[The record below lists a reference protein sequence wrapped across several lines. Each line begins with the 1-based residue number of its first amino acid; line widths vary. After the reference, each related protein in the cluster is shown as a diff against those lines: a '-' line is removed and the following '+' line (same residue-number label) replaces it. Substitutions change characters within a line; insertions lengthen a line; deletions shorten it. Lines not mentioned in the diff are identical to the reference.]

1 MNKKNKEFF
10 LSSWAINNKTII
22 YVLMT
27 IFLVSGITAYKTM
40 PRELFPEI
48 NSSNIFVTTI
58 FPGNNAEEIEKLITD
73 PLEQEI
79 KGVIGLIEIESTS
92 SEGISIINI
101 EFDDDIPTEVARLRV
116 KDLVDNVTVGDDWPT
131 FNNAKVDPNIFEFD
145 IAERFPVLNISLV
158 GDYKVEELKEYAEY
172 LDTRIERLPQVKT
185 VEVRGIQDFEVEI
198 AVNPYKMKATKTSFG
213 NIINAISQE
222 NITISAGSL
231 ISDGQRRNVKI
242 IGEVSD
248 PSQLNRLIVKRDDG
262 PVYLEDV
269 ASVSFREKE
278 ATSFTRS
285 FDQKT
290 VMLEVVKRG
299 GENAIFASNSIQEI
313 IKDAKENFLP
323 ENLDVV
329 VQNDQS
335 EYTINSVN
343 DLMNNLIFGIILVV
357 TVLTFFLGLRN
368 ALFVGFAIPMSMFM
382 SLVIL
387 SAFGFTLNR
396 MVLFGLVM
404 GLGLLVDNGI
414 VVVEN
419 IYRLM
424 SKEGMS
430 RVQAAKLG
438 IGEVALPII
447 VSTATT
453 IAAFIPLGTW
463 PGTLGEF
470 MIYFPITLSAILGS
484 SLIVAIFFNSMLVSS
499 FMDLSEREIS
509 RTNLMKMTYI
519 LGGLAIVFV
528 LFQDTRAIGSLLA
541 FICFLF
547 WSYKYV
553 IKNSAVKFQNTLLV
567 KLENRYNEFLSF
579 ALAGFRPYL
588 FLLGT
593 ISLFFVSILLM
604 AIFPPKVEFFPDN
617 EPQQI
622 LVYLEYPE
630 GTDIKKTNE
639 TSMLI
644 ESEVYKVVNNSK
656 YIDNGYNF
664 LVESAISQVGEG
676 AGNPETDAGGTGE
689 IPHKALITM
698 TMREFKFRRGMS
710 SEELRKEIQVELIEK
725 FPGIAISVEKDSQG
739 PPGGYPV
746 NIEIYGEDYEQLI
759 ETAISM
765 KNYLNQE
772 NIEGI
777 EQLKIDVS
785 RSKPGLEFNVDREKA
800 GELGIP
806 TGLVGQTIRNSII
819 GSKAGIYKLR
829 GEDYEINVRF
839 DEEFKNDINSIINQ
853 NIVFRDQS
861 TGKTKEVPIASIVD
875 QKNITSFSA
884 IKHIDLQRVVT
895 LYSSILA
902 GSNANEIVNTAEI
915 ALSGYEAPQ
924 GVEYKFTGEIKQQSE
939 NQEFLSGALLTG
951 IALIILLLVFQFN
964 SISKPFIVLASI
976 VLSFTGVFLGIVI
989 FNLTFS
995 ILMTMLGIIS
1005 LTGIIVNNAVV
1016 LIDYTQLLLDRKKE
1030 ELNVEKDNMLS
1041 KDQIFE
1047 AIVSGGKARLRP
1059 VILTAIT
1066 TILGLIPLA
1075 IGLNIDL
1082 MSLFS
1087 SGNPNI
1093 YVGGDN
1099 VIFWGPLAWTVI
1111 FGLTFATFLTLVI
1124 VPVTFYLSKRAALK
1138 IREFKLN

>member
-1 MNKKNKEFF
+1 MDKKNKEFF

-198 AVNPYKMKATKTSFG
+198 AVNPYKMKATKTSFS

-313 IKDAKENFLP
+313 IKDAKDNFLP

-1016 LIDYTQLLLDRKKE
+1016 LIDYTQLLFDRKKID
-1030 ELNVEKDNMLS
+1030 LNMS
-1041 KDQIFE
+1041 KDEIIDKMTAME
-1047 AIVSGGKARLRP
+1047 LVKTAGKARLKP
-1059 VILTAIT
+1059 VLLTAIT
-1066 TILGLIPLA
+1066 TIFGLIPLA
-1075 IGLNIDL
+1075 VGLNIDFF
-1082 MSLFS
+1082 SLFANW
-1087 SGNPNI
+1087 NPNV
-1093 YVGGDN
+1093 YLGGDN

-1111 FGLTFATFLTLVI
+1111 FGITFATFLTLII
-1124 VPVTFYLSKRAALK
+1124 VPSMYYIIHLARIKLK
-1138 IREFKLN
+1138 NI

>member
-22 YVLMT
+22 YVLMI

-48 NSSNIFVTTI
+48 NSSNIFVTTV
-58 FPGNNAEEIEKLITD
+58 FPGNNAEEMEKLITD

-101 EFDDDIPTEVARLRV
+101 EFDDEIPTALARQRV

-185 VEVRGIQDFEVEI
+185 VEVRGIQDFEVEV
-198 AVNPYKMKATKTSFG
+198 AVDPYMMKATKTSFG
-213 NIINAISQE
+213 DIINAIAQE
-222 NITISAGSL
+222 NVTVSAGSL
-231 ISDGQRRNVKI
+231 ISAGQRRNVKI
-242 IGEVSD
+242 IGEVSN
-248 PSQLNRLIVKRDDG
+248 PNELNRIIVKRDNG

-269 ASVSFREKE
+269 ASISFKEKE
-278 ATSFTRS
+278 ITSYTRS
-285 FDQKT
+285 FDKKT
-290 VMLEVVKRG
+290 IMLEVVKRG

-313 IKDAKENFLP
+313 IDEAKESFLP

-387 SAFGFTLNR
+387 SAFGLTLNR

-424 SKEGMS
+424 SKEGVS

-509 RTNLMKMTYI
+509 RKNLMRMTYV
-519 LGGLAIVFV
+519 LGSFAIIFV
-528 LFQDTRAIGSLLA
+528 LFNDTRAIGSLLA

-547 WSYKYV
+547 WSYKYI
-553 IKNSAVKFQNTLLV
+553 IKNSAIRFQNTFLV
-567 KLENRYNEFLSF
+567 RLENLYNSFLSYALSGIRPFLFLAGTF
-579 ALAGFRPYL
+579 AL
-588 FLLGT
+588 
-593 ISLFFVSILLM
+593 FVFSIVLM
-604 AIFPPKVEFFPDN
+604 GIFPPKIEFFPDN

-630 GTDIKKTNE
+630 GTDIEKTNE
-639 TSMLI
+639 TSKQI
-644 ESEVYKVVNNSK
+644 ESEIYKVANNSK
-656 YIDNGYNF
+656 YFDGDYNF

-698 TMREFKFRRGMS
+698 TMREFKYRRGMS
-710 SEELRKEIQVELIEK
+710 SEELRKDIQLELIGR

-746 NIEIYGEDYEQLI
+746 NIEIYGDDYEKLI

-765 KNYLNQE
+765 KNYLNKE

-785 RSKPGLEFNVDREKA
+785 RSKPGLEFIVDREKA

-819 GSKAGIYKLR
+819 GSKAGVYKLK
-829 GEDYEINVRF
+829 GEDYQINVRL
-839 DEEFKNDINSIINQ
+839 DEEYKNNINTIINQ
-853 NIVFRDQS
+853 NIIFRDQA
-861 TGKTKEVPIASIVD
+861 TGKTKEVPIASVVNE
-875 QKNITSFSA
+875 KNITSFSA
-884 IKHIDLQRVVT
+884 IKHINLQRVVT

-915 ALSGYEAPQ
+915 SLSGFETPK
-924 GVEYKFTGEIKQQSE
+924 GVDFKFTGEIKQQAE
-939 NQEFLSGALLTG
+939 NQSFLSGALLTG
-951 IALIILLLVFQFN
+951 IALIILILVFQFN

-976 VLSFTGVFLGIVI
+976 ILSFTGVFLGIVI

-1016 LIDYTQLLLDRKKE
+1016 LIDYTQLLFDRKKID
-1030 ELNVEKDNMLS
+1030 LNLS
-1041 KDQIFE
+1041 KEDIIDKNI
-1047 AIVSGGKARLRP
+1047 ALDLVKTAGKARLKP
-1059 VILTAIT
+1059 VLLTAIT
-1066 TILGLIPLA
+1066 TIFGLIPLA
-1075 IGLNIDL
+1075 VGLNIDFFT
-1082 MSLFS
+1082 LFADW
-1087 SGNPNI
+1087 NANI
-1093 YVGGDN
+1093 YIGGDN

-1111 FGLTFATFLTLVI
+1111 FGITFATFLTLII
-1124 VPVTFYLSKRAALK
+1124 VPSMYYIIHLGRIKLK
-1138 IREFKLN
+1138 NI

>member
-1 MNKKNKEFF
+1 MDKKNKEFF

-22 YVLMT
+22 YVLMI

-58 FPGNNAEEIEKLITD
+58 FPGNNAEQMEKLITD

-101 EFDDDIPTEVARLRV
+101 EFDDEIPTALARQRV
-116 KDLVDNVTVGDDWPT
+116 KDLVDNVTVKDDWPT
-131 FNNAKVDPNIFEFD
+131 FNNSKVDPNIFEFD

-158 GDYKVEELKEYAEY
+158 GNYKVEELKEYAEY
-172 LDTRIERLPQVKT
+172 LDTRIERLAQVKT
-185 VEVRGIQDFEVEI
+185 VEIRGIQDFEVEV
-198 AVNPYKMKATKTSFG
+198 AVDPYMMKATKTSFN
-213 NIINAISQE
+213 NIINAIAQE

-242 IGEVSD
+242 VGEVSN
-248 PSQLNRLIVKRDDG
+248 PSELNRIIVKRDNG

-269 ASVSFREKE
+269 ASVSFKEKE
-278 ATSFTRS
+278 ITSYTRS
-285 FDQKT
+285 FDKKT

-313 IKDAKENFLP
+313 IQKAKDDFLP
-323 ENLDVV
+323 ANLDVV
-329 VQNDQS
+329 IQNDQS

-387 SAFGFTLNR
+387 SAFGLTLNR

-424 SKEGMS
+424 SKEGVP

-499 FMDLSEREIS
+499 FMDLSEKEIS
-509 RTNLMKMTYI
+509 RKNLMRMTYL
-519 LGGLAIVFV
+519 LGGLAIIFV
-528 LFQDTRAIGSLLA
+528 LFKDTRAIGSLLA
-541 FICFLF
+541 FICLLF
-547 WSYKYV
+547 WTYKYF
-553 IKNSAVKFQNTLLV
+553 IKKQAIRFQNTFLV
-567 KLENRYNEFLSF
+567 RLENIYNDFLSF
-579 ALAGFRPYL
+579 ALSGIKPFL
-588 FLLGT
+588 FLGGT
-593 ISLFFVSILLM
+593 ILLFIFSIILM
-604 AIFPPKVEFFPDN
+604 GIFPPKIEFFPDN

-639 TSMLI
+639 TSKLI
-644 ESEVYKVVNNSK
+644 ESEIYKVVNNSK
-656 YIDNGYNF
+656 YLDNDYNF

-698 TMREFKFRRGMS
+698 TMREFKYRRGMS
-710 SEELRKEIQVELIEK
+710 SEELRKEVQLELIDR

-746 NIEIYGEDYEQLI
+746 NIEIYGDNYEELI

-765 KNYLNQE
+765 KNFLNKE

-785 RSKPGLEFNVDREKA
+785 RSKPGLEFQVDREKA

-819 GSKAGIYKLR
+819 GSKAGVYKLK
-829 GEDYEINVRF
+829 GEDYQINVRL
-839 DEEFKNDINSIINQ
+839 DESFKNDINTIINQ

-861 TGKTKEVPIASIVD
+861 NGTTKEIPIASVVTE
-875 QKNITSFSA
+875 KNITSFSA

-915 ALSGYEAPQ
+915 SLSGFEAPQ
-924 GVEYKFTGEIKQQSE
+924 GVNFKFTGEIKQQAE
-939 NQEFLSGALLTG
+939 NQSFLSGALLTA
-951 IALIILLLVFQFN
+951 IALIILILVFQFN
-964 SISKPFIVLASI
+964 SISKPFIVLTSI
-976 VLSFTGVFLGIVI
+976 ILSFTGVFLGIII

-1016 LIDYTQLLLDRKKE
+1016 LIDYTQLLFDRKKIDLKLSNKDIIDKNIAL
-1030 ELNVEKDNMLS
+1030 ELVKT
-1041 KDQIFE
+1041 
-1047 AIVSGGKARLRP
+1047 AGKARLKP
-1059 VILTAIT
+1059 VLLTAIT
-1066 TILGLIPLA
+1066 TIFGLIPLA
-1075 IGLNIDL
+1075 VGLNIDFF
-1082 MSLFS
+1082 SLFA
-1087 SGNPNI
+1087 NWNANI
-1093 YVGGDN
+1093 YLGGDN

-1111 FGLTFATFLTLVI
+1111 FGITFATFLTLII
-1124 VPVTFYLSKRAALK
+1124 VPSMYYIIHLGRIKLK
-1138 IREFKLN
+1138 NI

>member
-1 MNKKNKEFF
+1 MDKKNKEFF

-58 FPGNNAEEIEKLITD
+58 YPGNNAEEIEKLITD

-116 KDLVDNVTVGDDWPT
+116 KDLVDNITVGDDWPT

-158 GDYKVEELKEYAEY
+158 GNYTVEELKEYAEY

-213 NIINAISQE
+213 NIIDAISQE

-269 ASVSFREKE
+269 ASVSFKEKE

-290 VMLEVVKRG
+290 VMLEVIKRG

-329 VQNDQS
+329 IQNDQS

-528 LFQDTRAIGSLLA
+528 LFQNTRAIGSLLA

-547 WSYKYV
+547 WSYKYF

-630 GTDIKKTNE
+630 GTDIKKTNK
-639 TSMLI
+639 TSMQI
-644 ESEVYKVVNNSK
+644 ESEIYKVVNNSK

-698 TMREFKFRRGMS
+698 TMREFKYRRGMS

-924 GVEYKFTGEIKQQSE
+924 NVEYKFTGEIKQQSE

-1016 LIDYTQLLLDRKKE
+1016 LIDYTQLLFDRKKLDLNMSE
-1030 ELNVEKDNMLS
+1030 DEIIDKMTAMELVKT
-1041 KDQIFE
+1041 
-1047 AIVSGGKARLRP
+1047 AGKARLKP
-1059 VILTAIT
+1059 VLLTAIT
-1066 TILGLIPLA
+1066 TIFGLIPLA
-1075 IGLNIDL
+1075 VGLNIDFF
-1082 MSLFS
+1082 SLFANW
-1087 SGNPNI
+1087 NPNV
-1093 YVGGDN
+1093 YLGGDN

-1111 FGLTFATFLTLVI
+1111 FGITFATFLTLII
-1124 VPVTFYLSKRAALK
+1124 VPSMYYIIHLARIKLK
-1138 IREFKLN
+1138 NI

>member
-22 YVLMT
+22 YVLMS

-299 GENAIFASNSIQEI
+299 GENAIFASNSIQKI

-499 FMDLSEREIS
+499 FMDLSEREVS

-519 LGGLAIVFV
+519 LGGLALVFV

-861 TGKTKEVPIASIVD
+861 SGKTKEVPIASIVD

-915 ALSGYEAPQ
+915 ALSGYEVPQ

-1016 LIDYTQLLLDRKKE
+1016 LIDYTQLLFDRKKID
-1030 ELNVEKDNMLS
+1030 LNMS
-1041 KDQIFE
+1041 KDEIIDKMTAME
-1047 AIVSGGKARLRP
+1047 LVKTAGKARLKP
-1059 VILTAIT
+1059 VLLTAIT
-1066 TILGLIPLA
+1066 TIFGLIPLA
-1075 IGLNIDL
+1075 VGLNIDFF
-1082 MSLFS
+1082 SLFANW
-1087 SGNPNI
+1087 NPNV
-1093 YVGGDN
+1093 YLGGDN

-1111 FGLTFATFLTLVI
+1111 FGITFATFLTLII
-1124 VPVTFYLSKRAALK
+1124 VPSMYYIIHLARIKLK
-1138 IREFKLN
+1138 NI

>member
-656 YIDNGYNF
+656 YINNGYNF

-1016 LIDYTQLLLDRKKE
+1016 LIDYTQLLFDRKKID
-1030 ELNVEKDNMLS
+1030 LNMS
-1041 KDQIFE
+1041 KDEIIDKMTAME
-1047 AIVSGGKARLRP
+1047 LVKTAGKARLKP
-1059 VILTAIT
+1059 VLLTAIT
-1066 TILGLIPLA
+1066 TIFGLIPLA
-1075 IGLNIDL
+1075 VGLNIDFF
-1082 MSLFS
+1082 SLFANW
-1087 SGNPNI
+1087 NPNL
-1093 YVGGDN
+1093 YLGGDN

-1111 FGLTFATFLTLVI
+1111 FGITFATFLTLII
-1124 VPVTFYLSKRAALK
+1124 VPSMYYIIHLARIKLK
-1138 IREFKLN
+1138 NI

>member
-1 MNKKNKEFF
+1 
-10 LSSWAINNKTII
+10 
-22 YVLMT
+22 
-27 IFLVSGITAYKTM
+27 M

-48 NSSNIFVTTI
+48 NSSNIFITTV
-58 FPGNNAEEIEKLITD
+58 FPGNNAEEMEKLITD

-79 KGVIGLIEIESTS
+79 KGVIGLIDIESTS

-101 EFDDDIPTEVARLRV
+101 EFDDEIPTALARQRV

-131 FNNAKVDPNIFEFD
+131 FNNSKVDPNIFEFD

-172 LDTRIERLPQVKT
+172 LETRIERLPQVKT
-185 VEVRGIQDFEVEI
+185 VEIRGIQDFEVEV
-198 AVNPYKMKATKTSFG
+198 AVNPYMMKATKTSYSD
-213 NIINAISQE
+213 IINAIAQE
-222 NITISAGSL
+222 NVTISAGSL

-248 PSQLNRLIVKRDDG
+248 PSELNRIIVKRDNG

-269 ASVSFREKE
+269 ASVSFKEKE
-278 ATSFTRS
+278 ITSYTRS
-285 FDQKT
+285 FDKKT

-299 GENAIFASNSIQEI
+299 GQNAIFASNSIQEI
-313 IKDAKENFLP
+313 IREAKKDFLP
-323 ENLDVV
+323 SNLEVV
-329 VQNDQS
+329 IQNDQS

-387 SAFGFTLNR
+387 SAFGLTLNR

-424 SKEGMS
+424 SKEGVP
-430 RVQAAKLG
+430 RIQAAKLG

-499 FMDLSEREIS
+499 FMDLSEKEIS
-509 RTNLMKMTYI
+509 RKNLLRMTYI
-519 LGGLAIVFV
+519 LGGFAIVFV
-528 LFQDTRAIGSLLA
+528 LFQDTRAIGTLLA

-553 IKNSAVKFQNTLLV
+553 IKNLAIRFQNTFLIR
-567 KLENRYNEFLSF
+567 LENIYNDFLSF
-579 ALAGFRPYL
+579 ALSGIRPFL
-588 FLLGT
+588 FLVGT
-593 ISLFFVSILLM
+593 FLLFITSIVLM
-604 AIFPPKVEFFPDN
+604 GIFPPKIEFFPDN

-630 GTDIKKTNE
+630 GTDIEKTNE
-639 TSMLI
+639 TLLQI
-644 ESEVYKVVNNSK
+644 ESEIYEVINNPK
-656 YIDNGYNF
+656 YLDGDYNF

-698 TMREFKFRRGMS
+698 TMREFKYRRGMS
-710 SEELRKEIQVELIEK
+710 SEELRKDVQLELIGR
-725 FPGIAISVEKDSQG
+725 FPGIAISVEKDTQG

-746 NIEIYGEDYEQLI
+746 NIEIYGDDYEKLI

-765 KNYLNQE
+765 KNYLNKE

-785 RSKPGLEFNVDREKA
+785 RSKPGLEFQVDREKA

-806 TGLVGQTIRNSII
+806 TGLIGQTIRNSII
-819 GSKAGIYKLR
+819 GTKAGVYKIN
-829 GEDYEINVRF
+829 GDDYQINVRL
-839 DEEFKNDINSIINQ
+839 DEDYKNSINTIINQ
-853 NIVFRDQS
+853 NIIFRDQS
-861 TGKTKEVPIASIVD
+861 NGKTKEIPIASVVTE
-875 QKNITSFSA
+875 KNITSFSA
-884 IKHIDLQRVVT
+884 IKHKELQRSVT

-902 GSNANEIVNTAEI
+902 GSNANEIVNSAEI
-915 ALSGYEAPQ
+915 SLSGFETPQ
-924 GVEYKFTGEIKQQSE
+924 GVDFKFTGEIKQQAE
-939 NQEFLSGALLTG
+939 NQSFLSGALLTG
-951 IALIILLLVFQFN
+951 IALIVLILVFQFN
-964 SISKPFIVLASI
+964 SISKPLIVLASI
-976 VLSFTGVFLGIVI
+976 ILSFTGVFLGIVI

-1016 LIDYTQLLLDRKKE
+1016 LIDYTQLLFDRKKID
-1030 ELNVEKDNMLS
+1030 LNLS
-1041 KDQIFE
+1041 KDEIIE
-1047 AIVSGGKARLRP
+1047 KNIALNLIKTAGKARLKP
-1059 VILTAIT
+1059 VLLTAIT
-1066 TILGLIPLA
+1066 TIFGLIPLA
-1075 IGLNIDL
+1075 IGLNIDFF
-1082 MSLFS
+1082 SLFA
-1087 SGNPNI
+1087 NWNANI
-1093 YVGGDN
+1093 YIGGDN

-1111 FGLTFATFLTLVI
+1111 FGITFATFLTLII
-1124 VPVTFYLSKRAALK
+1124 VPSMYYIIHLGRIKLK
-1138 IREFKLN
+1138 NI

>member
-22 YVLMT
+22 YVLMI

-48 NSSNIFVTTI
+48 NSSNIFVTTV
-58 FPGNNAEEIEKLITD
+58 FPGNNAEEMEKLITD

-101 EFDDDIPTEVARLRV
+101 EFDDEIPTALARQRV

-185 VEVRGIQDFEVEI
+185 VEVRGIQDFEVEV
-198 AVNPYKMKATKTSFG
+198 AVDPYMMKATKTSFG
-213 NIINAISQE
+213 DIINAIAQE
-222 NITISAGSL
+222 NVTVSAGSL
-231 ISDGQRRNVKI
+231 ISAGQRRNVKI
-242 IGEVSD
+242 IGEVSN
-248 PSQLNRLIVKRDDG
+248 PNELNRIIVKRDNG

-269 ASVSFREKE
+269 ASISFKEKE
-278 ATSFTRS
+278 ITSYTRS
-285 FDQKT
+285 FDKKT
-290 VMLEVVKRG
+290 IMLEVVKRG

-313 IKDAKENFLP
+313 IDEAKESFLP

-387 SAFGFTLNR
+387 SAFGLTLNR

-424 SKEGMS
+424 SKEGVS

-509 RTNLMKMTYI
+509 RKNLMRMTYV
-519 LGGLAIVFV
+519 LGGFAIIFV
-528 LFQDTRAIGSLLA
+528 LFNDTRAIGSLLA

-547 WSYKYV
+547 WSYKYI
-553 IKNSAVKFQNTLLV
+553 IKNSAIRFQNTFLV
-567 KLENRYNEFLSF
+567 RLENLYNSFLSYALSGIRPFLFLAGTF
-579 ALAGFRPYL
+579 AL
-588 FLLGT
+588 
-593 ISLFFVSILLM
+593 FVFSIVLM
-604 AIFPPKVEFFPDN
+604 GIFPPKIEFFPDN

-630 GTDIKKTNE
+630 GTDIEKTNE
-639 TSMLI
+639 TSKQI
-644 ESEVYKVVNNSK
+644 ESEIYKVANNSK
-656 YIDNGYNF
+656 YFDGDYNF

-698 TMREFKFRRGMS
+698 TMREFKYRRGMS
-710 SEELRKEIQVELIEK
+710 SEELRKDIQLELIGR

-746 NIEIYGEDYEQLI
+746 NIEIYGDDYEKLI

-765 KNYLNQE
+765 KNYLNKE

-785 RSKPGLEFNVDREKA
+785 RSKPGLEFIVDREKA

-819 GSKAGIYKLR
+819 GSKAGVYKLK
-829 GEDYEINVRF
+829 GEDYQINVRL
-839 DEEFKNDINSIINQ
+839 DEEYKNNINTIINQ
-853 NIVFRDQS
+853 NIIFRDQA
-861 TGKTKEVPIASIVD
+861 TGKTKEVPIASVVNER
-875 QKNITSFSA
+875 NITSFSA
-884 IKHIDLQRVVT
+884 IKHINLQRVVT

-915 ALSGYEAPQ
+915 SLSGFETPK
-924 GVEYKFTGEIKQQSE
+924 GVDFKFTGEIKQQAE
-939 NQEFLSGALLTG
+939 NQSFLSGALLTG
-951 IALIILLLVFQFN
+951 IALIILILVFQFN

-976 VLSFTGVFLGIVI
+976 ILSFTGVFLGIVI

-1016 LIDYTQLLLDRKKE
+1016 LIDYTQLLFDRKKID
-1030 ELNVEKDNMLS
+1030 LNLS
-1041 KDQIFE
+1041 KEDIIDKNI
-1047 AIVSGGKARLRP
+1047 ALDLVKTAGKARLKP
-1059 VILTAIT
+1059 VLLTAIT
-1066 TILGLIPLA
+1066 TIFGLIPLA
-1075 IGLNIDL
+1075 IGLNIDFFT
-1082 MSLFS
+1082 LFADW
-1087 SGNPNI
+1087 NANI
-1093 YVGGDN
+1093 YIGGDN

-1111 FGLTFATFLTLVI
+1111 FGITFATFLTLII
-1124 VPVTFYLSKRAALK
+1124 VPSMYYIIHLGRIKLK
-1138 IREFKLN
+1138 NI

>member
-1 MNKKNKEFF
+1 MDKKNKEFF

-172 LDTRIERLPQVKT
+172 LDTRIERLPEVKT

-198 AVNPYKMKATKTSFG
+198 AVNPYQMKATKTSFS

-222 NITISAGSL
+222 NITVSAGSL

-248 PSQLNRLIVKRDDG
+248 PKELNRLIVKRDDG
-262 PVYLEDV
+262 PVYLQDV
-269 ASVSFREKE
+269 ALVSFKEKE

-299 GENAIFASNSIQEI
+299 GENAIFASNSIQKI
-313 IKDAKENFLP
+313 IKEAKENFLP

-329 VQNDQS
+329 IQNDQS

-424 SKEGMS
+424 SREGLS

-528 LFQDTRAIGSLLA
+528 LFKDTRAIGSLLV

-547 WSYKYV
+547 WAYKYV

-593 ISLFFVSILLM
+593 ISLFFISILLM

-644 ESEVYKVVNNSK
+644 ESEIYKVVNDSK

-829 GEDYEINVRF
+829 GEDYEINVRL
-839 DEEFKNDINSIINQ
+839 DEEYRNNINSIINQ

-875 QKNITSFSA
+875 QNNITSFSA

-924 GVEYKFTGEIKQQSE
+924 GVEYRFTGEIKQQSE

-976 VLSFTGVFLGIVI
+976 VLSFTGVFMGIII

-1016 LIDYTQLLLDRKKE
+1016 LIDYTQLLFDRKKID
-1030 ELNVEKDNMLS
+1030 LNMS
-1041 KDQIFE
+1041 KDEIIDKVTAME
-1047 AIVSGGKARLRP
+1047 LVKTAGKARLKP
-1059 VILTAIT
+1059 VLLTAIT
-1066 TILGLIPLA
+1066 TIFGLIPLA
-1075 IGLNIDL
+1075 VGLNIDFF
-1082 MSLFS
+1082 SLFANW
-1087 SGNPNI
+1087 NPNV
-1093 YVGGDN
+1093 YLGGDN

-1111 FGLTFATFLTLVI
+1111 FGITFATFLTLII
-1124 VPVTFYLSKRAALK
+1124 VPSMYYIIHLARIKLK
-1138 IREFKLN
+1138 NI

>member
-290 VMLEVVKRG
+290 VMLEVIKRG

-519 LGGLAIVFV
+519 LGGLAIFFV

-861 TGKTKEVPIASIVD
+861 TGKTKEIPIASIVD

-1016 LIDYTQLLLDRKKE
+1016 LIDYTQLLFDRKKID
-1030 ELNVEKDNMLS
+1030 LNMS
-1041 KDQIFE
+1041 KDEIIDKMTAME
-1047 AIVSGGKARLRP
+1047 LVKTAGKARLKP
-1059 VILTAIT
+1059 VLLTAIT
-1066 TILGLIPLA
+1066 TIFGLIPLA
-1075 IGLNIDL
+1075 VGLNIDFF
-1082 MSLFS
+1082 SLFANW
-1087 SGNPNI
+1087 NPNV
-1093 YVGGDN
+1093 YLGGDN

-1111 FGLTFATFLTLVI
+1111 FGITFATFLTLII
-1124 VPVTFYLSKRAALK
+1124 VPSMYYIIHLARIKLK
-1138 IREFKLN
+1138 NI

>member
-172 LDTRIERLPQVKT
+172 LDTRIERLTQVKT

-861 TGKTKEVPIASIVD
+861 SGKTKEVPIASIVD

-1016 LIDYTQLLLDRKKE
+1016 LIDYTQLLFDRKKID
-1030 ELNVEKDNMLS
+1030 LNMS
-1041 KDQIFE
+1041 KDEIIDKMTAME
-1047 AIVSGGKARLRP
+1047 LVKTAGKARLKP
-1059 VILTAIT
+1059 VLLTAIT
-1066 TILGLIPLA
+1066 TIFGLIPLA
-1075 IGLNIDL
+1075 VGLNIDFF
-1082 MSLFS
+1082 SLFANW
-1087 SGNPNI
+1087 NPNV
-1093 YVGGDN
+1093 YLGGDN

-1111 FGLTFATFLTLVI
+1111 FGITFATFLTLII
-1124 VPVTFYLSKRAALK
+1124 VPSMYYIIHLARIKLK
-1138 IREFKLN
+1138 NI

>member
-269 ASVSFREKE
+269 ASVSFREKDV
-278 ATSFTRS
+278 TSFTRS

-313 IKDAKENFLP
+313 IKDAKQNFLP

-499 FMDLSEREIS
+499 FMDLSEQEIS
-509 RTNLMKMTYI
+509 RTNLIKMTYI

-639 TSMLI
+639 TLMLI

-689 IPHKALITM
+689 IPHKALITI

-710 SEELRKEIQVELIEK
+710 SEELRKEIQLELLEK

-861 TGKTKEVPIASIVD
+861 TGKIQEVPIASIVD

-1016 LIDYTQLLLDRKKE
+1016 LIDYTQLLFDRKKID
-1030 ELNVEKDNMLS
+1030 LNMS
-1041 KDQIFE
+1041 KDEIIDKMTAME
-1047 AIVSGGKARLRP
+1047 LVKTAGKARLKP
-1059 VILTAIT
+1059 VLLTAIT
-1066 TILGLIPLA
+1066 TIFGLIPLA
-1075 IGLNIDL
+1075 VGLNIDFF
-1082 MSLFS
+1082 SLFANW
-1087 SGNPNI
+1087 NPNV
-1093 YVGGDN
+1093 YLGGDN
-1099 VIFWGPLAWTVI
+1099 VVFWGPLAWTVI
-1111 FGLTFATFLTLVI
+1111 FGITFATFLTLII
-1124 VPVTFYLSKRAALK
+1124 VPSMYYIIHLARIKLK
-1138 IREFKLN
+1138 NI

>member
-269 ASVSFREKE
+269 ASVSFSEKDV
-278 ATSFTRS
+278 TSFTRS

-313 IKDAKENFLP
+313 IKDAKQNFLP

-509 RTNLMKMTYI
+509 RTNLIKMTYI

-639 TSMLI
+639 TLMLI

-689 IPHKALITM
+689 IPHKALITI

-710 SEELRKEIQVELIEK
+710 SEELRKEIQLELLEK

-861 TGKTKEVPIASIVD
+861 TGKIQEVPIASIVD

-1016 LIDYTQLLLDRKKE
+1016 LIDYTQLLFDRKKID
-1030 ELNVEKDNMLS
+1030 LNMS
-1041 KDQIFE
+1041 KDEIIDKMTAME
-1047 AIVSGGKARLRP
+1047 LVKTAGKARLKP
-1059 VILTAIT
+1059 VLLTAIT
-1066 TILGLIPLA
+1066 TIFGLIPLA
-1075 IGLNIDL
+1075 VGLNIDFF
-1082 MSLFS
+1082 SLFANW
-1087 SGNPNI
+1087 NPNV
-1093 YVGGDN
+1093 YLGGDN
-1099 VIFWGPLAWTVI
+1099 VVFWGPLAWTVI
-1111 FGLTFATFLTLVI
+1111 FGITFATFLTLII
-1124 VPVTFYLSKRAALK
+1124 VPSMYYIIHLARIKLK
-1138 IREFKLN
+1138 NI

>member
-242 IGEVSD
+242 IGEVSV
-248 PSQLNRLIVKRDDG
+248 PSQLNRLIVKRDNG

-313 IKDAKENFLP
+313 IKDAKENYLP

-519 LGGLAIVFV
+519 LGGLAIIFV

-1016 LIDYTQLLLDRKKE
+1016 LIDYTQLLFDRKKID
-1030 ELNVEKDNMLS
+1030 LNMS
-1041 KDQIFE
+1041 KDEIIDKMTAME
-1047 AIVSGGKARLRP
+1047 LVKTAGKARLKP
-1059 VILTAIT
+1059 VLLTAIT
-1066 TILGLIPLA
+1066 TIFGLIPLA
-1075 IGLNIDL
+1075 VGLNIDFF
-1082 MSLFS
+1082 SLFAS
-1087 SGNPNI
+1087 WNPNV
-1093 YVGGDN
+1093 YLGGDN

-1111 FGLTFATFLTLVI
+1111 FGITFATFLTLII
-1124 VPVTFYLSKRAALK
+1124 VPSMYYIIHLARIKLK
-1138 IREFKLN
+1138 NI

>member
-1 MNKKNKEFF
+1 MY
-10 LSSWAINNKTII
+10 LIIKT
-22 YVLMT
+22 L
-27 IFLVSGITAYKTM
+27 
-40 PRELFPEI
+40 
-48 NSSNIFVTTI
+48 
-58 FPGNNAEEIEKLITD
+58 
-73 PLEQEI
+73 
-79 KGVIGLIEIESTS
+79 
-92 SEGISIINI
+92 
-101 EFDDDIPTEVARLRV
+101 
-116 KDLVDNVTVGDDWPT
+116 
-131 FNNAKVDPNIFEFD
+131 
-145 IAERFPVLNISLV
+145 
-158 GDYKVEELKEYAEY
+158 
-172 LDTRIERLPQVKT
+172 
-185 VEVRGIQDFEVEI
+185 
-198 AVNPYKMKATKTSFG
+198 
-213 NIINAISQE
+213 
-222 NITISAGSL
+222 ISAL
-231 ISDGQRRNVKI
+231 I
-242 IGEVSD
+242 
-248 PSQLNRLIVKRDDG
+248 
-262 PVYLEDV
+262 
-269 ASVSFREKE
+269 
-278 ATSFTRS
+278 
-285 FDQKT
+285 
-290 VMLEVVKRG
+290 
-299 GENAIFASNSIQEI
+299 
-313 IKDAKENFLP
+313 
-323 ENLDVV
+323 
-329 VQNDQS
+329 
-335 EYTINSVN
+335 
-343 DLMNNLIFGIILVV
+343 
-357 TVLTFFLGLRN
+357 
-368 ALFVGFAIPMSMFM
+368 
-382 SLVIL
+382 
-387 SAFGFTLNR
+387 
-396 MVLFGLVM
+396 
-404 GLGLLVDNGI
+404 I
-414 VVVEN
+414 VVVSE
-419 IYRLM
+419 IAKKYTW
-424 SKEGMS
+424 
-430 RVQAAKLG
+430 AAA
-438 IGEVALPII
+438 VI
-447 VSTATT
+447 VS
-453 IAAFIPLGTW
+453 IPLT
-463 PGTLGEF
+463 
-470 MIYFPITLSAILGS
+470 
-484 SLIVAIFFNSMLVSS
+484 
-499 FMDLSEREIS
+499 
-509 RTNLMKMTYI
+509 
-519 LGGLAIVFV
+519 
-528 LFQDTRAIGSLLA
+528 SLLA

-1016 LIDYTQLLLDRKKE
+1016 LIDYTQLLFDRKKID
-1030 ELNVEKDNMLS
+1030 LNMS
-1041 KDQIFE
+1041 KDEIIDKVTAME
-1047 AIVSGGKARLRP
+1047 LVKTAGKARLKP
-1059 VILTAIT
+1059 VLLTAIT
-1066 TILGLIPLA
+1066 TIFGLIPLA
-1075 IGLNIDL
+1075 VGLNIDFF
-1082 MSLFS
+1082 SLFANW
-1087 SGNPNI
+1087 NPNV
-1093 YVGGDN
+1093 YLGGDN

-1111 FGLTFATFLTLVI
+1111 FGITFATFLTLII
-1124 VPVTFYLSKRAALK
+1124 VPSMYYIIHLARIKLK
-1138 IREFKLN
+1138 NI

>member
-1 MNKKNKEFF
+1 MDKKNKEFF

-22 YVLMT
+22 YVLMI
-27 IFLVSGITAYKTM
+27 IFLISGISAYKTM

-48 NSSNIFVTTI
+48 NSSNIFITTV
-58 FPGNNAEEIEKLITD
+58 FPGNNAEEMEKLITD

-101 EFDDDIPTEVARLRV
+101 EFDDEIPTALARQRV
-116 KDLVDNVTVGDDWPT
+116 KDLVENVTVGDDWPT

-185 VEVRGIQDFEVEI
+185 VEIRGIQDFEVEV
-198 AVNPYKMKATKTSFG
+198 AVNPYMMKATKTSYSD
-213 NIINAISQE
+213 IINAIAQE
-222 NITISAGSL
+222 NVTISAGSL

-248 PSQLNRLIVKRDDG
+248 PSELKRIIVKRDNG

-269 ASVSFREKE
+269 ASISFKEKE
-278 ATSFTRS
+278 ITSYTRS
-285 FDQKT
+285 FDKKT

-313 IKDAKENFLP
+313 IQEAKEDFLP
-323 ENLDVV
+323 SNLEVV
-329 VQNDQS
+329 IQNDQS

-387 SAFGFTLNR
+387 SAFGLTLNR

-424 SKEGMS
+424 SKEGVP
-430 RVQAAKLG
+430 RIQAAKLG

-470 MIYFPITLSAILGS
+470 MIYFPITLSAVLGS

-499 FMDLSEREIS
+499 FMDLSEKEIS
-509 RTNLMKMTYI
+509 RKNLMRMTYI
-519 LGGLAIVFV
+519 LGSLAIVFV

-547 WSYKYV
+547 WSYKYF
-553 IKNSAVKFQNTLLV
+553 IKNQAIRFQNTFLV
-567 KLENRYNEFLSF
+567 RLENKYNDFLSF
-579 ALAGFRPYL
+579 ALEGIRPFL
-588 FLLGT
+588 FLAGT
-593 ISLFFVSILLM
+593 FLLFITSIVLM
-604 AIFPPKVEFFPDN
+604 GIFPPKIEFFPDN

-630 GTDIKKTNE
+630 GTDIEKTNE
-639 TSMLI
+639 TLKQI
-644 ESEVYKVVNNSK
+644 ESEIYEVINNPK
-656 YIDNGYNF
+656 YLDGDYNF

-698 TMREFKFRRGMS
+698 TMREFKYRRGMS
-710 SEELRKEIQVELIEK
+710 SEELRKDVQLELIGR

-746 NIEIYGEDYEQLI
+746 NIEIYGDDYEKLI

-765 KNYLNQE
+765 KNYLNKE

-785 RSKPGLEFNVDREKA
+785 RSKPGLEFQVDREKA

-806 TGLVGQTIRNSII
+806 TGLIGQTIRNSII
-819 GSKAGIYKLR
+819 GTKAGVYKLN
-829 GEDYEINVRF
+829 GDDYQINVRL
-839 DEEFKNDINSIINQ
+839 DEDYKNNINTIINQ
-853 NIVFRDQS
+853 NIIFRDQS
-861 TGKTKEVPIASIVD
+861 NGKTKEIPIASVVTE
-875 QKNITSFSA
+875 KNITSFSA
-884 IKHIDLQRVVT
+884 IKHKDLQRSVT

-902 GSNANEIVNTAEI
+902 GSNANEIVNSAEI
-915 ALSGYEAPQ
+915 SLSGFETPQ
-924 GVEYKFTGEIKQQSE
+924 GVDFKFTGEIKQQAE
-939 NQEFLSGALLTG
+939 NQSFLSGALLTG
-951 IALIILLLVFQFN
+951 IALILLLLVFQFN

-976 VLSFTGVFLGIVI
+976 ILSFTGVFLGIVI

-1016 LIDYTQLLLDRKKE
+1016 LIDYTQLLFDRKKID
-1030 ELNVEKDNMLS
+1030 LNLS
-1041 KDQIFE
+1041 KNEIIEKSIALDLIKT
-1047 AIVSGGKARLRP
+1047 AGKARLKP
-1059 VILTAIT
+1059 VLLTAIT
-1066 TILGLIPLA
+1066 TIFGLIPLA
-1075 IGLNIDL
+1075 IGLNIDFF
-1082 MSLFS
+1082 SLFA
-1087 SGNPNI
+1087 NWNANI
-1093 YVGGDN
+1093 YIGGDN

-1111 FGLTFATFLTLVI
+1111 FGITFATFLTLII
-1124 VPVTFYLSKRAALK
+1124 VPSMYYIIHLGRIKLK
-1138 IREFKLN
+1138 NI

>member
-519 LGGLAIVFV
+519 LGGLALVFV

-698 TMREFKFRRGMS
+698 TMREFKYRRGMS

-1016 LIDYTQLLLDRKKE
+1016 LIDYTQLLFDRKKID
-1030 ELNVEKDNMLS
+1030 LNMS
-1041 KDQIFE
+1041 KDEIIDKMTAME
-1047 AIVSGGKARLRP
+1047 LVKTAGKARLKP
-1059 VILTAIT
+1059 VLLTAIT
-1066 TILGLIPLA
+1066 TIFGLIPLA
-1075 IGLNIDL
+1075 VGLNIDFFN
-1082 MSLFS
+1082 LFANW
-1087 SGNPNI
+1087 NPNV
-1093 YVGGDN
+1093 YLGGDN

-1111 FGLTFATFLTLVI
+1111 FGITFATFLTLII
-1124 VPVTFYLSKRAALK
+1124 VPSMYYIIHLARIKLK
-1138 IREFKLN
+1138 NI

>member
-269 ASVSFREKE
+269 ASVSFREKDV
-278 ATSFTRS
+278 TSFTRS

-313 IKDAKENFLP
+313 IKDAKQNFLP

-509 RTNLMKMTYI
+509 RTNLIKMTYI

-639 TSMLI
+639 TLMLI

-689 IPHKALITM
+689 IPHKALITI

-710 SEELRKEIQVELIEK
+710 SEELRKEIQLELLEK

-861 TGKTKEVPIASIVD
+861 TGKIQEVPIASIVD

-884 IKHIDLQRVVT
+884 IKHINLQRVVT

-976 VLSFTGVFLGIVI
+976 VLSFTGVFMGIII

-1016 LIDYTQLLLDRKKE
+1016 LIDYTQLLFDRKKID
-1030 ELNVEKDNMLS
+1030 LNMS
-1041 KDQIFE
+1041 KDEIIDKMTAME
-1047 AIVSGGKARLRP
+1047 LVKTAGKARLKP
-1059 VILTAIT
+1059 VLLTAIT
-1066 TILGLIPLA
+1066 TIFGLIPLA
-1075 IGLNIDL
+1075 VGLNIDFF
-1082 MSLFS
+1082 SLFANW
-1087 SGNPNI
+1087 NPNV
-1093 YVGGDN
+1093 YLGGDN
-1099 VIFWGPLAWTVI
+1099 VVFWGPLAWTVI
-1111 FGLTFATFLTLVI
+1111 FGITFATFLTLII
-1124 VPVTFYLSKRAALK
+1124 VPSMYYIIHLARIKLK
-1138 IREFKLN
+1138 NI

>member
-1 MNKKNKEFF
+1 MDKKNKEFF

-509 RTNLMKMTYI
+509 RTNLMKMTYT

-1016 LIDYTQLLLDRKKE
+1016 LIDYTQLLFDRKKID
-1030 ELNVEKDNMLS
+1030 LNMS
-1041 KDQIFE
+1041 KDEIIDKMTAME
-1047 AIVSGGKARLRP
+1047 LVKTAGKARLKP
-1059 VILTAIT
+1059 VLLTAIT
-1066 TILGLIPLA
+1066 TIFGLIPLA
-1075 IGLNIDL
+1075 VGLNIDFF
-1082 MSLFS
+1082 SLFANW
-1087 SGNPNI
+1087 NPNV
-1093 YVGGDN
+1093 YLGGDN

-1111 FGLTFATFLTLVI
+1111 FGITFATFLTLII
-1124 VPVTFYLSKRAALK
+1124 VPSMYYIIHLARIKLK
-1138 IREFKLN
+1138 NI

>member
-656 YIDNGYNF
+656 YIDNDYNF

-1016 LIDYTQLLLDRKKE
+1016 LIDYTQLLFDRKKID
-1030 ELNVEKDNMLS
+1030 LNMS
-1041 KDQIFE
+1041 KDEIIDKMTAME
-1047 AIVSGGKARLRP
+1047 LVKTAGKARLKP
-1059 VILTAIT
+1059 VLLTAIT
-1066 TILGLIPLA
+1066 TIFGLIPLA
-1075 IGLNIDL
+1075 VGLNIDFF
-1082 MSLFS
+1082 SLFANW
-1087 SGNPNI
+1087 NPNV
-1093 YVGGDN
+1093 YLGGDN

-1111 FGLTFATFLTLVI
+1111 FGITFATFLTLII
-1124 VPVTFYLSKRAALK
+1124 VPSMYYIIHLARIKLK
-1138 IREFKLN
+1138 NI

>member
-861 TGKTKEVPIASIVD
+861 TGRTKEVPIASIVD

-1016 LIDYTQLLLDRKKE
+1016 LIDYTQLLFDRKKID
-1030 ELNVEKDNMLS
+1030 LNMS
-1041 KDQIFE
+1041 KDEIIDKMTAME
-1047 AIVSGGKARLRP
+1047 LVKTAGKARLKP
-1059 VILTAIT
+1059 VLLTAIT
-1066 TILGLIPLA
+1066 TIFGLIPLA
-1075 IGLNIDL
+1075 VGLNIDFF
-1082 MSLFS
+1082 SLFANW
-1087 SGNPNI
+1087 NPNV
-1093 YVGGDN
+1093 YLGGDN

-1111 FGLTFATFLTLVI
+1111 FGITFATFLTLII
-1124 VPVTFYLSKRAALK
+1124 VPSMYYIIHLARIKLK
-1138 IREFKLN
+1138 NI

>member
-829 GEDYEINVRF
+829 GEDYEIDVRF

-1016 LIDYTQLLLDRKKE
+1016 LIDYTQLLFDRKKID
-1030 ELNVEKDNMLS
+1030 LNMS
-1041 KDQIFE
+1041 KDEIIDKMTAME
-1047 AIVSGGKARLRP
+1047 LVKTAGKARLKP
-1059 VILTAIT
+1059 VLLTAIT
-1066 TILGLIPLA
+1066 TIFGLIPLA
-1075 IGLNIDL
+1075 VGLNIDFF
-1082 MSLFS
+1082 SLFANW
-1087 SGNPNI
+1087 NPNV
-1093 YVGGDN
+1093 YLGGDN

-1111 FGLTFATFLTLVI
+1111 FGITFATFLTLII
-1124 VPVTFYLSKRAALK
+1124 VPSMYYIIHLARIKLK
-1138 IREFKLN
+1138 NI

>member
-22 YVLMT
+22 YVLMI

-48 NSSNIFVTTI
+48 NSSNIFVTTV
-58 FPGNNAEEIEKLITD
+58 FPGNNAEEMEKLITD

-101 EFDDDIPTEVARLRV
+101 EFDDEIPTALARQRV

-185 VEVRGIQDFEVEI
+185 VEVRGIQDFEVEV
-198 AVNPYKMKATKTSFG
+198 AVDPYMMKATKTSFG
-213 NIINAISQE
+213 DIINAIAQE
-222 NITISAGSL
+222 NVTVSAGSL
-231 ISDGQRRNVKI
+231 ISAGQRRNVKI
-242 IGEVSD
+242 IGEVSN
-248 PSQLNRLIVKRDDG
+248 PNELNRIIVKRDNG

-269 ASVSFREKE
+269 ASISFKEKE
-278 ATSFTRS
+278 ITSYTRS
-285 FDQKT
+285 FDKKT
-290 VMLEVVKRG
+290 IMLEVVKRG

-313 IKDAKENFLP
+313 IDEAKESFLP

-387 SAFGFTLNR
+387 SAFGLTLNR

-424 SKEGMS
+424 SKEGVS

-509 RTNLMKMTYI
+509 KKNLMRMTYV
-519 LGGLAIVFV
+519 LGGFAIIFV
-528 LFQDTRAIGSLLA
+528 LFNDTRAIGSLLA

-547 WSYKYV
+547 WSYKYI
-553 IKNSAVKFQNTLLV
+553 IKNSAIRFQNTFLV
-567 KLENRYNEFLSF
+567 RLENLYNSFLSYALSGIRPFLFLAGTF
-579 ALAGFRPYL
+579 AL
-588 FLLGT
+588 
-593 ISLFFVSILLM
+593 FVFSIVLM
-604 AIFPPKVEFFPDN
+604 GIFPPKIEFFPDN

-630 GTDIKKTNE
+630 GTDIEKTNE
-639 TSMLI
+639 TSKQI
-644 ESEVYKVVNNSK
+644 ESEIYKVANNSK
-656 YIDNGYNF
+656 YFDGDYNF

-698 TMREFKFRRGMS
+698 TMREFKYRRGMS
-710 SEELRKEIQVELIEK
+710 SEELRKDIQLELIGR

-746 NIEIYGEDYEQLI
+746 NIEIYGDDYEKLI

-765 KNYLNQE
+765 KNYLNKE

-785 RSKPGLEFNVDREKA
+785 RSKPGLEFIVDREKA

-819 GSKAGIYKLR
+819 GSKAGVYKLK
-829 GEDYEINVRF
+829 GEDYQINVRL
-839 DEEFKNDINSIINQ
+839 DEEYKNNINTIINQ
-853 NIVFRDQS
+853 NIIFRDQA
-861 TGKTKEVPIASIVD
+861 TGKTKEVPIASVVNER
-875 QKNITSFSA
+875 NITSFSA
-884 IKHIDLQRVVT
+884 IKHINLQRVVT

-915 ALSGYEAPQ
+915 SLSGFETPK
-924 GVEYKFTGEIKQQSE
+924 GVDFKFTGEIKQQAE
-939 NQEFLSGALLTG
+939 NQSFLSGALLTG
-951 IALIILLLVFQFN
+951 IALIILILVFQFN

-976 VLSFTGVFLGIVI
+976 ILSFTGVFLGIVI

-1016 LIDYTQLLLDRKKE
+1016 LIDYTQLLFDRKKID
-1030 ELNVEKDNMLS
+1030 LKLS
-1041 KDQIFE
+1041 KEDIIDKNI
-1047 AIVSGGKARLRP
+1047 ALDLVKTAGKARLKP
-1059 VILTAIT
+1059 VLLTAIT
-1066 TILGLIPLA
+1066 TIFGLIPLA
-1075 IGLNIDL
+1075 IGLNIDFFT
-1082 MSLFS
+1082 LFADW
-1087 SGNPNI
+1087 NANI
-1093 YVGGDN
+1093 YIGGDN

-1111 FGLTFATFLTLVI
+1111 FGITFATFLTLII
-1124 VPVTFYLSKRAALK
+1124 VPSMYYIIHLGRIKLK
-1138 IREFKLN
+1138 NI

>member
-269 ASVSFREKE
+269 ASVSFSEKDV
-278 ATSFTRS
+278 TSFTRS

-313 IKDAKENFLP
+313 IKDAKQNFLP

-499 FMDLSEREIS
+499 FMDLSEQEIS
-509 RTNLMKMTYI
+509 RTNLIKLTYI

-639 TSMLI
+639 TLMLI

-689 IPHKALITM
+689 IPHKALITI

-710 SEELRKEIQVELIEK
+710 SEELRKEIQLELLEK

-861 TGKTKEVPIASIVD
+861 TGKIQEVPIASIVD

-1016 LIDYTQLLLDRKKE
+1016 LIDYTQLLFDRKKID
-1030 ELNVEKDNMLS
+1030 LNMS
-1041 KDQIFE
+1041 KDEIIDKMTAME
-1047 AIVSGGKARLRP
+1047 LVKTAGKARLKP
-1059 VILTAIT
+1059 VLLTAIT
-1066 TILGLIPLA
+1066 TIFGLIPLA
-1075 IGLNIDL
+1075 VGLNIDFF
-1082 MSLFS
+1082 SLFANW
-1087 SGNPNI
+1087 NPNV
-1093 YVGGDN
+1093 YLGGDN
-1099 VIFWGPLAWTVI
+1099 VVFWGPLAWTVI
-1111 FGLTFATFLTLVI
+1111 FGITFATFLTLII
-1124 VPVTFYLSKRAALK
+1124 VPSMYYIIHLARIKLK
-1138 IREFKLN
+1138 NI

>member
-698 TMREFKFRRGMS
+698 TMREFKYRRGMS

-924 GVEYKFTGEIKQQSE
+924 NVEYKFTGEIKQQSE

-1016 LIDYTQLLLDRKKE
+1016 LIDYTQLLFDRKKIDLNMTKDE
-1030 ELNVEKDNMLS
+1030 IIDKMTAMELVKT
-1041 KDQIFE
+1041 
-1047 AIVSGGKARLRP
+1047 AGKARLKP
-1059 VILTAIT
+1059 VLLTAIT
-1066 TILGLIPLA
+1066 TIFGLIPLA
-1075 IGLNIDL
+1075 VGLNIDFF
-1082 MSLFS
+1082 SLFANW
-1087 SGNPNI
+1087 NPNV
-1093 YVGGDN
+1093 YLGGDN

-1111 FGLTFATFLTLVI
+1111 FGITFATFLTLII
-1124 VPVTFYLSKRAALK
+1124 VPSMYYIIHLARIKLK
-1138 IREFKLN
+1138 NI

>member
-1 MNKKNKEFF
+1 MDKKNKEFF

-22 YVLMT
+22 YVLMI
-27 IFLVSGITAYKTM
+27 IFLISGISAYKTM

-48 NSSNIFVTTI
+48 NSSNIFITTV
-58 FPGNNAEEIEKLITD
+58 FPGNNAEEMEKLITD

-101 EFDDDIPTEVARLRV
+101 EFDDEIPTALARQRV
-116 KDLVDNVTVGDDWPT
+116 KDLVENVTVGDDWPT

-185 VEVRGIQDFEVEI
+185 VEIRGIQDFEVEV
-198 AVNPYKMKATKTSFG
+198 AVNPYMMKATKTSYSD
-213 NIINAISQE
+213 IINAIAQE
-222 NITISAGSL
+222 NVTISAGSL

-248 PSQLNRLIVKRDDG
+248 PSELNRIIVKRDNG

-269 ASVSFREKE
+269 ASISFKEKE
-278 ATSFTRS
+278 ITSYTRS
-285 FDQKT
+285 FDKKT

-313 IKDAKENFLP
+313 IQEAKEDFLP
-323 ENLDVV
+323 SNLEVV
-329 VQNDQS
+329 IQNDQS

-387 SAFGFTLNR
+387 SAFGLTLNR

-424 SKEGMS
+424 SKEGVP
-430 RVQAAKLG
+430 RIQAAKLG

-470 MIYFPITLSAILGS
+470 MIYFPITLSAVLGS

-499 FMDLSEREIS
+499 FMDLSEKEIS
-509 RTNLMKMTYI
+509 RKNLMRMTYI
-519 LGGLAIVFV
+519 LGSLAIVFV

-547 WSYKYV
+547 WSYKYF
-553 IKNSAVKFQNTLLV
+553 IKNQAIRFQNTFLV
-567 KLENRYNEFLSF
+567 RLENKYNDFLSF
-579 ALAGFRPYL
+579 ALEGIRPFL
-588 FLLGT
+588 FLAGT
-593 ISLFFVSILLM
+593 FLLFITSIVLM
-604 AIFPPKVEFFPDN
+604 GIFPPKIEFFPDN

-630 GTDIKKTNE
+630 GTDIEKTNE
-639 TSMLI
+639 TLKQI
-644 ESEVYKVVNNSK
+644 ESEIYEVINNPK
-656 YIDNGYNF
+656 YLDSDYNF

-698 TMREFKFRRGMS
+698 TMREFKYRRGMS
-710 SEELRKEIQVELIEK
+710 SEELRKDVQLELIGR

-746 NIEIYGEDYEQLI
+746 NIEIYGDDYEKLI

-765 KNYLNQE
+765 KNYLNKE

-785 RSKPGLEFNVDREKA
+785 RSKPGLEFQVDREKA

-806 TGLVGQTIRNSII
+806 TGLIGQTIRNSII
-819 GSKAGIYKLR
+819 GTKAGVYKLN
-829 GEDYEINVRF
+829 GDDYQINVRL
-839 DEEFKNDINSIINQ
+839 DEDYKNNINTIINQ
-853 NIVFRDQS
+853 NIIFRDQS
-861 TGKTKEVPIASIVD
+861 NGKTKEIPIASVVTE
-875 QKNITSFSA
+875 KNITSFSA
-884 IKHIDLQRVVT
+884 IKHKDLQRSVT

-902 GSNANEIVNTAEI
+902 GSNANEIVNSAEI
-915 ALSGYEAPQ
+915 SLSGFETLQ
-924 GVEYKFTGEIKQQSE
+924 GVDFKFTGEIKQQAE
-939 NQEFLSGALLTG
+939 NQSFLSGALLTG
-951 IALIILLLVFQFN
+951 IALILLLLVFQFN

-976 VLSFTGVFLGIVI
+976 ILSFTGVFLGIVI

-1016 LIDYTQLLLDRKKE
+1016 LIDYTQLLFDRKKID
-1030 ELNVEKDNMLS
+1030 LNLS
-1041 KDQIFE
+1041 KNEIIEKSIALDLIKT
-1047 AIVSGGKARLRP
+1047 AGKARLKP
-1059 VILTAIT
+1059 VLLTAIT
-1066 TILGLIPLA
+1066 TIFGLIPLA
-1075 IGLNIDL
+1075 IGLNIDFF
-1082 MSLFS
+1082 SLFA
-1087 SGNPNI
+1087 NWNANI
-1093 YVGGDN
+1093 YIGGDN

-1111 FGLTFATFLTLVI
+1111 FGITFATFLTLII
-1124 VPVTFYLSKRAALK
+1124 VPSMYYIIHLGRIKLK
-1138 IREFKLN
+1138 NI

>member
-861 TGKTKEVPIASIVD
+861 TGNTKQVPIASIVD

-1016 LIDYTQLLLDRKKE
+1016 LIDYTQLLFDRKKIDLNMTKDE
-1030 ELNVEKDNMLS
+1030 IIDKMTAMELVKT
-1041 KDQIFE
+1041 
-1047 AIVSGGKARLRP
+1047 AGKARLKP
-1059 VILTAIT
+1059 VLLTAIT
-1066 TILGLIPLA
+1066 TIFGLIPLA
-1075 IGLNIDL
+1075 VGLNIDFF
-1082 MSLFS
+1082 SLFANW
-1087 SGNPNI
+1087 NPNV
-1093 YVGGDN
+1093 YLGGDN

-1111 FGLTFATFLTLVI
+1111 FGITFATFLTLII
-1124 VPVTFYLSKRAALK
+1124 VPSMYYIIHLARIKLK
-1138 IREFKLN
+1138 NI

>member
-1 MNKKNKEFF
+1 MDKKNKEFF

-172 LDTRIERLPQVKT
+172 LDTRIERLPEVKT

-198 AVNPYKMKATKTSFG
+198 AVNPYQMKATKTSFS

-222 NITISAGSL
+222 NITVSAGSL

-248 PSQLNRLIVKRDDG
+248 PKELNRLIVKRDDG

-269 ASVSFREKE
+269 ALVSFKEKE

-299 GENAIFASNSIQEI
+299 GENAIFASNSIQKI
-313 IKDAKENFLP
+313 IKEAKENFLP

-329 VQNDQS
+329 IQNDQS

-424 SKEGMS
+424 SREGLS

-528 LFQDTRAIGSLLA
+528 LFKDTRAIGSLLV

-547 WSYKYV
+547 WAYKYV

-593 ISLFFVSILLM
+593 ISLFFISILLM

-644 ESEVYKVVNNSK
+644 ESEIYKVVNDSK

-829 GEDYEINVRF
+829 GEDYEINVRL
-839 DEEFKNDINSIINQ
+839 DEEYRNNINSIINQ

-875 QKNITSFSA
+875 QNNITSFSA

-924 GVEYKFTGEIKQQSE
+924 GVEYRFTGEIKQQSE
-939 NQEFLSGALLTG
+939 NQDFLSGALLTG

-976 VLSFTGVFLGIVI
+976 VLSFTGVFMGIII

-1016 LIDYTQLLLDRKKE
+1016 LIDYTQLLFDRKKID
-1030 ELNVEKDNMLS
+1030 LNMS
-1041 KDQIFE
+1041 KDEIIDKVTAME
-1047 AIVSGGKARLRP
+1047 LVKTAGKARLKP
-1059 VILTAIT
+1059 VLLTAIT
-1066 TILGLIPLA
+1066 TIFGLIPLA
-1075 IGLNIDL
+1075 VGLNIDFF
-1082 MSLFS
+1082 SLFANW
-1087 SGNPNI
+1087 NPNV
-1093 YVGGDN
+1093 YLGGDN

-1111 FGLTFATFLTLVI
+1111 FGITFATFLTLII
-1124 VPVTFYLSKRAALK
+1124 VPSMYYIIHLARIKLK
-1138 IREFKLN
+1138 NI

>member
-528 LFQDTRAIGSLLA
+528 LFKDTRAIGSLLA

-547 WSYKYV
+547 WAYKYV

-593 ISLFFVSILLM
+593 ISLFFISILLM

-644 ESEVYKVVNNSK
+644 ESEIYKVVNNSK

-1016 LIDYTQLLLDRKKE
+1016 LIDYTQLLFDRKKID
-1030 ELNVEKDNMLS
+1030 LNMS
-1041 KDQIFE
+1041 KDEIIDKMTAME
-1047 AIVSGGKARLRP
+1047 LVKTAGKARLKP
-1059 VILTAIT
+1059 VLLTAIT
-1066 TILGLIPLA
+1066 TIFGLIPLA
-1075 IGLNIDL
+1075 VGLNIDFF
-1082 MSLFS
+1082 SLFANW
-1087 SGNPNI
+1087 NPNV
-1093 YVGGDN
+1093 YLGGDN

-1111 FGLTFATFLTLVI
+1111 FGITFATFLTLII
-1124 VPVTFYLSKRAALK
+1124 VPSMYYIIHLARIKLK
-1138 IREFKLN
+1138 NI

>member
-387 SAFGFTLNR
+387 SGFGFTLNR

-1016 LIDYTQLLLDRKKE
+1016 LIDYTQLLFDRKKID
-1030 ELNVEKDNMLS
+1030 LNMS
-1041 KDQIFE
+1041 KDEIIDKMTAME
-1047 AIVSGGKARLRP
+1047 LVKTAGKARLKP
-1059 VILTAIT
+1059 VLLTAIT
-1066 TILGLIPLA
+1066 TIFGLIPLA
-1075 IGLNIDL
+1075 VGLNIDFF
-1082 MSLFS
+1082 SLFANW
-1087 SGNPNI
+1087 NPNV
-1093 YVGGDN
+1093 YLGGDN

-1111 FGLTFATFLTLVI
+1111 FGITFATFLTLII
-1124 VPVTFYLSKRAALK
+1124 VPSMYYIIHLARIKLK
-1138 IREFKLN
+1138 NI

>member
-1 MNKKNKEFF
+1 MDKKNKEFF

-22 YVLMT
+22 YVLMI
-27 IFLVSGITAYKTM
+27 IFLISGVTAYKTM

-48 NSSNIFVTTI
+48 NSSNIFITTV
-58 FPGNNAEEIEKLITD
+58 FPGNNAEEMEKLITD

-79 KGVIGLIEIESTS
+79 KGVIGLIDIESTS

-101 EFDDDIPTEVARLRV
+101 EFDDEIPTALARQRV

-131 FNNAKVDPNIFEFD
+131 FNNSKVDPNIFEFD

-172 LDTRIERLPQVKT
+172 IETRIERLPQVKT
-185 VEVRGIQDFEVEI
+185 VEIRGIQDFEVEV
-198 AVNPYKMKATKTSFG
+198 AVNPYMMKATKTSYSD
-213 NIINAISQE
+213 IINAIAQE
-222 NITISAGSL
+222 NVTISAGSL

-248 PSQLNRLIVKRDDG
+248 PSELNRIIVKRDNG

-269 ASVSFREKE
+269 ASVSFKEKE
-278 ATSFTRS
+278 ITSYTRS
-285 FDQKT
+285 FDKKT
-290 VMLEVVKRG
+290 IMLEVVKRG
-299 GENAIFASNSIQEI
+299 GQNAIFASNSIQEI
-313 IKDAKENFLP
+313 IREAKKDFLP
-323 ENLDVV
+323 SNLEVV
-329 VQNDQS
+329 IQNDQS

-387 SAFGFTLNR
+387 SAFGLTLNR

-424 SKEGMS
+424 SKEGVP
-430 RVQAAKLG
+430 RIQAAKLG

-499 FMDLSEREIS
+499 FMDLSEKEIS
-509 RTNLMKMTYI
+509 RKNLLRMTYI
-519 LGGLAIVFV
+519 LGGFAIVFV
-528 LFQDTRAIGSLLA
+528 LFQDTRAIGTLLA

-553 IKNSAVKFQNTLLV
+553 IKNLAIRFQNTFLIR
-567 KLENRYNEFLSF
+567 LENIYNDFLSF
-579 ALAGFRPYL
+579 ALSGIRPFL
-588 FLLGT
+588 FLAGT
-593 ISLFFVSILLM
+593 FLLFITSIVLM
-604 AIFPPKVEFFPDN
+604 GIFPPKIEFFPDN

-630 GTDIKKTNE
+630 GTDIEKTNE
-639 TSMLI
+639 TLIQI
-644 ESEVYKVVNNSK
+644 ESEIYEVINNPK
-656 YIDNGYNF
+656 YLDGDYNF

-698 TMREFKFRRGMS
+698 TMREFKYRRGMS
-710 SEELRKEIQVELIEK
+710 SEELRKDIQLELIDR
-725 FPGIAISVEKDSQG
+725 FPGIAISVEKDTQG

-746 NIEIYGEDYEQLI
+746 NIEIYGDDYERLI

-765 KNYLNQE
+765 KNYLNKE

-785 RSKPGLEFNVDREKA
+785 RSKPGLEFQVDREKA

-806 TGLVGQTIRNSII
+806 TGLIGQTIRNSII
-819 GSKAGIYKLR
+819 GTKAGVYKIN
-829 GEDYEINVRF
+829 GDDYQINVRL
-839 DEEFKNDINSIINQ
+839 DEDYKNSINTIINQ
-853 NIVFRDQS
+853 NIIFRDQS
-861 TGKTKEVPIASIVD
+861 NGKIKEIPIASVVTE
-875 QKNITSFSA
+875 KNITSFSA
-884 IKHIDLQRVVT
+884 IKHKELQRSVT

-902 GSNANEIVNTAEI
+902 GSNANEIVNSAEI
-915 ALSGYEAPQ
+915 SLSGFETPK
-924 GVEYKFTGEIKQQSE
+924 GVDFKFTGEIKQQAE
-939 NQEFLSGALLTG
+939 NQSFLSGALLTG
-951 IALIILLLVFQFN
+951 IALIVLILVFQFN
-964 SISKPFIVLASI
+964 SISKPLIVLASI
-976 VLSFTGVFLGIVI
+976 ILSFTGVFLGIVI

-1016 LIDYTQLLLDRKKE
+1016 LIDYTQLLFDRKKID
-1030 ELNVEKDNMLS
+1030 LNLS
-1041 KDQIFE
+1041 KDEIIE
-1047 AIVSGGKARLRP
+1047 KSIALNLIKTAGKARLKP
-1059 VILTAIT
+1059 VLLTAIT
-1066 TILGLIPLA
+1066 TIFGLIPLA
-1075 IGLNIDL
+1075 IGLNIDFF
-1082 MSLFS
+1082 SLFA
-1087 SGNPNI
+1087 NWNANI
-1093 YVGGDN
+1093 YIGGDN

-1111 FGLTFATFLTLVI
+1111 FGITFATFLTLII
-1124 VPVTFYLSKRAALK
+1124 VPSMYYIIHLGRIKLK
-1138 IREFKLN
+1138 NI

>member
-1 MNKKNKEFF
+1 MDKKNKEFF

-158 GDYKVEELKEYAEY
+158 GDYKVEEFKEYAEY
-172 LDTRIERLPQVKT
+172 LDTRIERLPEVKT

-198 AVNPYKMKATKTSFG
+198 AVNPYQMKATKTSFS

-222 NITISAGSL
+222 NITVSAGSL

-248 PSQLNRLIVKRDDG
+248 PKELNRLIVKRDDG

-269 ASVSFREKE
+269 ALVSFREKE

-313 IKDAKENFLP
+313 IKEAKENFLP

-329 VQNDQS
+329 IQNDQS

-424 SKEGMS
+424 SKEGLS

-509 RTNLMKMTYI
+509 RTNLIKMTYI

-528 LFQDTRAIGSLLA
+528 LFKDTRAIGSLLA
-541 FICFLF
+541 FVCFLF
-547 WSYKYV
+547 WAYKYV
-553 IKNSAVKFQNTLLV
+553 IKNSAIKFQNTLLV
-567 KLENRYNEFLSF
+567 KLENRYNQFLSF

-593 ISLFFVSILLM
+593 ISLFFISILLM

-644 ESEVYKVVNNSK
+644 ESEIYKVVNNSK

-664 LVESAISQVGEG
+664 LVESAISQIGEG

-829 GEDYEINVRF
+829 GEDYEINVRL
-839 DEEFKNDINSIINQ
+839 DEEFRNDINSIINQ

-875 QKNITSFSA
+875 QRNITSFSA

-924 GVEYKFTGEIKQQSE
+924 GVEYRFTGEIKQQSE

-976 VLSFTGVFLGIVI
+976 VLSFTGVFMGIII

-1016 LIDYTQLLLDRKKE
+1016 LIDYTQLLFDRKKID
-1030 ELNVEKDNMLS
+1030 LNMS
-1041 KDQIFE
+1041 KDE
-1047 AIVSGGKARLRP
+1047 IVDKVTAMELVKTAGKARLKP
-1059 VILTAIT
+1059 VLLTAIT
-1066 TILGLIPLA
+1066 TIFGLIPLA
-1075 IGLNIDL
+1075 VGLNIDFF
-1082 MSLFS
+1082 SLFA
-1087 SGNPNI
+1087 NWDPNV
-1093 YVGGDN
+1093 YLGGDN

-1111 FGLTFATFLTLVI
+1111 FGITFATFLTLII
-1124 VPVTFYLSKRAALK
+1124 VPSMYYIIHLARIKLK
-1138 IREFKLN
+1138 NI

>member
-22 YVLMT
+22 YVLMI

-48 NSSNIFVTTI
+48 NSSNIFVTTV
-58 FPGNNAEEIEKLITD
+58 FPGNNAEEMEKLITD

-101 EFDDDIPTEVARLRV
+101 EFDDEIPTALARQRV

-185 VEVRGIQDFEVEI
+185 VEVRGIQDFEVEV
-198 AVNPYKMKATKTSFG
+198 AVDPYMMKATKTSFG
-213 NIINAISQE
+213 DIINAIAQE
-222 NITISAGSL
+222 NVTVSAGSL
-231 ISDGQRRNVKI
+231 ISAGQRRNVKI
-242 IGEVSD
+242 IGEVSN
-248 PSQLNRLIVKRDDG
+248 PNELNRIIVKRDNG

-269 ASVSFREKE
+269 ASISFKEKE
-278 ATSFTRS
+278 ITSYTRS
-285 FDQKT
+285 FDKKT
-290 VMLEVVKRG
+290 IMLEVVKRG

-313 IKDAKENFLP
+313 IDEAKESFLP

-387 SAFGFTLNR
+387 SAFGLTLNR

-424 SKEGMS
+424 SKEGVS

-509 RTNLMKMTYI
+509 RKNLMRMTYV
-519 LGGLAIVFV
+519 LGGFAIIFV
-528 LFQDTRAIGSLLA
+528 LFNDTRAIGSLLA

-547 WSYKYV
+547 WSYKYI
-553 IKNSAVKFQNTLLV
+553 IKNSAIRFQNTFLV
-567 KLENRYNEFLSF
+567 RLENLYNSFLSYALSGIRPFLFLAGTF
-579 ALAGFRPYL
+579 AL
-588 FLLGT
+588 
-593 ISLFFVSILLM
+593 FVFSIVLM
-604 AIFPPKVEFFPDN
+604 GIFPPKIEFFPDN

-630 GTDIKKTNE
+630 GTDIEKTNE
-639 TSMLI
+639 TSKQI
-644 ESEVYKVVNNSK
+644 ESEIYKVANNSK
-656 YIDNGYNF
+656 YFDGDYNF

-698 TMREFKFRRGMS
+698 TMREFKYRRGMS
-710 SEELRKEIQVELIEK
+710 SEELRKDIQLELIGR

-746 NIEIYGEDYEQLI
+746 NIEIYGDDYEKLI

-765 KNYLNQE
+765 KNYLNKE

-785 RSKPGLEFNVDREKA
+785 RSKPGLEFIVDREKA

-819 GSKAGIYKLR
+819 GSKAGVYKLK
-829 GEDYEINVRF
+829 GEDYQINVRL
-839 DEEFKNDINSIINQ
+839 DEEYKNNINTIINQ
-853 NIVFRDQS
+853 NIIFRDQA
-861 TGKTKEVPIASIVD
+861 TGKTKEVPIASVVNER
-875 QKNITSFSA
+875 NITSFSA
-884 IKHIDLQRVVT
+884 IKHINLQRVVT

-915 ALSGYEAPQ
+915 SLSGFETPK
-924 GVEYKFTGEIKQQSE
+924 GVDFKFTGEIKQQAD
-939 NQEFLSGALLTG
+939 NQSFLSGALLTG
-951 IALIILLLVFQFN
+951 IALIILILVFQFN

-976 VLSFTGVFLGIVI
+976 ILSFTGVFLGIVI

-1016 LIDYTQLLLDRKKE
+1016 LIDYTQLLFDRKKID
-1030 ELNVEKDNMLS
+1030 LNLS
-1041 KDQIFE
+1041 KEDIIDKNI
-1047 AIVSGGKARLRP
+1047 ALDLVKTAGKARLKP
-1059 VILTAIT
+1059 VLLTAIT
-1066 TILGLIPLA
+1066 TIFGLIPLA
-1075 IGLNIDL
+1075 VGLNIDFFT
-1082 MSLFS
+1082 LFADW
-1087 SGNPNI
+1087 NANI
-1093 YVGGDN
+1093 YIGGDN

-1111 FGLTFATFLTLVI
+1111 FGITFATFLTLII
-1124 VPVTFYLSKRAALK
+1124 VPSMYYIIHLGRIKLK
-1138 IREFKLN
+1138 NI

>member
-1 MNKKNKEFF
+1 MDKKNKEFF

-58 FPGNNAEEIEKLITD
+58 YPGNNAEEIEKLITD

-158 GDYKVEELKEYAEY
+158 GNYTVEELKEYAEY

-213 NIINAISQE
+213 NIIDAISQE

-269 ASVSFREKE
+269 ASVSFKEKE

-290 VMLEVVKRG
+290 VMLEVIKRG

-329 VQNDQS
+329 IQNDQS

-528 LFQDTRAIGSLLA
+528 LFQNTRAIGSLLA

-547 WSYKYV
+547 WSYKYF

-588 FLLGT
+588 FLFGT

-639 TSMLI
+639 TSMQI
-644 ESEVYKVVNNSK
+644 ESEIYKVVNNSK

-689 IPHKALITM
+689 IPHKSLITM

-710 SEELRKEIQVELIEK
+710 SEELRKEIQVELIDK

-939 NQEFLSGALLTG
+939 NQEFLSGALLSG

-1016 LIDYTQLLLDRKKE
+1016 LIDYTQLLFDRKKID
-1030 ELNVEKDNMLS
+1030 LNMS
-1041 KDQIFE
+1041 KDDIIDKVT
-1047 AIVSGGKARLRP
+1047 AMDLIKIAGKARLKP
-1059 VILTAIT
+1059 VLLTAIT
-1066 TILGLIPLA
+1066 TIFGLIPLA
-1075 IGLNIDL
+1075 IGLNIDFF
-1082 MSLFS
+1082 SLFANW
-1087 SGNPNI
+1087 NPNL
-1093 YVGGDN
+1093 YLGGDN
-1099 VIFWGPLAWTVI
+1099 VVFWGPLAWTVI
-1111 FGLTFATFLTLVI
+1111 FGITFATFLTLII
-1124 VPVTFYLSKRAALK
+1124 VPSMYYIIHLARIKLK
-1138 IREFKLN
+1138 NI

>member
-22 YVLMT
+22 YVLMI

-48 NSSNIFVTTI
+48 NSSNIFVTTV
-58 FPGNNAEEIEKLITD
+58 FPGNNAEEMEKLITD

-101 EFDDDIPTEVARLRV
+101 EFDDEIPTALARQRV

-185 VEVRGIQDFEVEI
+185 VEVRGIQDFEVEV
-198 AVNPYKMKATKTSFG
+198 AVDPYMMKATKTSFG
-213 NIINAISQE
+213 DIINAIAQE
-222 NITISAGSL
+222 NVTVSAGSL
-231 ISDGQRRNVKI
+231 ISAGQRRNVKI
-242 IGEVSD
+242 IGEVSN
-248 PSQLNRLIVKRDDG
+248 PNELNRIIVKRDNG

-269 ASVSFREKE
+269 ASISFKEKE
-278 ATSFTRS
+278 ITSYTRS
-285 FDQKT
+285 FDKKT

-313 IKDAKENFLP
+313 IDEAKESFLP

-387 SAFGFTLNR
+387 SAFGLTLNR

-424 SKEGMS
+424 SKEGVS

-509 RTNLMKMTYI
+509 RKNLMRMTYV
-519 LGGLAIVFV
+519 LGGFAIIFV
-528 LFQDTRAIGSLLA
+528 LFNDTRAIGSLLA

-547 WSYKYV
+547 WSYKYI
-553 IKNSAVKFQNTLLV
+553 IKNSAIRFQNTFLV
-567 KLENRYNEFLSF
+567 RLENLYNSFLSYALSGIRPFLFLAGTF
-579 ALAGFRPYL
+579 AL
-588 FLLGT
+588 
-593 ISLFFVSILLM
+593 FVFSIVLM
-604 AIFPPKVEFFPDN
+604 GIFPPKIEFFPDN

-630 GTDIKKTNE
+630 GTDIEKTNE
-639 TSMLI
+639 TSKQI
-644 ESEVYKVVNNSK
+644 ESEIYKVANNSK
-656 YIDNGYNF
+656 YFDGDYNF

-698 TMREFKFRRGMS
+698 TMREFKYRRGMS
-710 SEELRKEIQVELIEK
+710 SEELRKDIQLELIGR

-746 NIEIYGEDYEQLI
+746 NIEIYGDDYEKLI

-765 KNYLNQE
+765 KNYLNKE

-785 RSKPGLEFNVDREKA
+785 RSKPGLEFIVDREKA

-819 GSKAGIYKLR
+819 GSKAGVYKLK
-829 GEDYEINVRF
+829 GEDYQINVRL
-839 DEEFKNDINSIINQ
+839 DEEYKNNINTIINQ
-853 NIVFRDQS
+853 NIIFRDQA
-861 TGKTKEVPIASIVD
+861 TGKTKEVPIASVVNER
-875 QKNITSFSA
+875 NITSFSA
-884 IKHIDLQRVVT
+884 IKHINLQRVVT

-915 ALSGYEAPQ
+915 SLSGFETPK
-924 GVEYKFTGEIKQQSE
+924 GVDFKFTGEIKQQAE
-939 NQEFLSGALLTG
+939 NQSFLSGALLTG
-951 IALIILLLVFQFN
+951 IALIILILVFQFN

-976 VLSFTGVFLGIVI
+976 ILSFTGVFLGIVI

-1016 LIDYTQLLLDRKKE
+1016 LIDYTQLLFDRKKID
-1030 ELNVEKDNMLS
+1030 LNLS
-1041 KDQIFE
+1041 KEDIIDKNI
-1047 AIVSGGKARLRP
+1047 ALDLVKTAGKARLKP
-1059 VILTAIT
+1059 VLLTAIT
-1066 TILGLIPLA
+1066 TIFGLIPLA
-1075 IGLNIDL
+1075 VGLNIDFFT
-1082 MSLFS
+1082 LFADW
-1087 SGNPNI
+1087 NANI
-1093 YVGGDN
+1093 YIGGDN

-1111 FGLTFATFLTLVI
+1111 FGITFATFLTLII
-1124 VPVTFYLSKRAALK
+1124 VPSMYYIIHLGRIKLK
-1138 IREFKLN
+1138 NI

>member
-1016 LIDYTQLLLDRKKE
+1016 LIDYTQLLFDRKKIDLNMSKYE
-1030 ELNVEKDNMLS
+1030 IIDKVTAMELVKT
-1041 KDQIFE
+1041 
-1047 AIVSGGKARLRP
+1047 AGKARLKP
-1059 VILTAIT
+1059 VLLTAIT
-1066 TILGLIPLA
+1066 TIFGLIPLA
-1075 IGLNIDL
+1075 VGLNIDFF
-1082 MSLFS
+1082 SLFANW
-1087 SGNPNI
+1087 NPNV
-1093 YVGGDN
+1093 YLGGDN

-1111 FGLTFATFLTLVI
+1111 FGITFATFLTLII
-1124 VPVTFYLSKRAALK
+1124 VPSMYYIIHLARIKLK
-1138 IREFKLN
+1138 NI

>member
-172 LDTRIERLPQVKT
+172 LDTRIERLHQVKT

-1016 LIDYTQLLLDRKKE
+1016 LIDYTQLLFDRKKID
-1030 ELNVEKDNMLS
+1030 LNMS
-1041 KDQIFE
+1041 KDEIIDKMTAME
-1047 AIVSGGKARLRP
+1047 LVKTAGKARLKP
-1059 VILTAIT
+1059 VLLTAIT
-1066 TILGLIPLA
+1066 TIFGLIPLA
-1075 IGLNIDL
+1075 VGLNIDFF
-1082 MSLFS
+1082 SLFANW
-1087 SGNPNI
+1087 NPNV
-1093 YVGGDN
+1093 YLGGDN

-1111 FGLTFATFLTLVI
+1111 FGITFATFLTLII
-1124 VPVTFYLSKRAALK
+1124 VPSMYYIIHLARIKLK
-1138 IREFKLN
+1138 NI

>member
-1 MNKKNKEFF
+1 MDKKNKEFF

-22 YVLMT
+22 YVLMI
-27 IFLVSGITAYKTM
+27 IFLISGISAYKTM

-58 FPGNNAEEIEKLITD
+58 FPGNNAEEMEKLITD

-79 KGVIGLIEIESTS
+79 KGVIGLIDIESTS

-101 EFDDDIPTEVARLRV
+101 EFDDEIPTALARQRV

-131 FNNAKVDPNIFEFD
+131 FNNSKVDPNIFEFD

-185 VEVRGIQDFEVEI
+185 VEIRGIQDFEVEV
-198 AVNPYKMKATKTSFG
+198 AVNPYMMKATKTSYSD
-213 NIINAISQE
+213 IINAIAQE
-222 NITISAGSL
+222 NVTISAGSL

-248 PSQLNRLIVKRDDG
+248 PSELNRIIVKRDNG

-269 ASVSFREKE
+269 ASISFKEKE
-278 ATSFTRS
+278 ITSYTRS
-285 FDQKT
+285 FDKKT

-313 IKDAKENFLP
+313 IQEAKEDFLP
-323 ENLDVV
+323 SNLEVV
-329 VQNDQS
+329 IQNDQS

-387 SAFGFTLNR
+387 SAFGLTLNR

-424 SKEGMS
+424 SKEGVP
-430 RVQAAKLG
+430 RIQAAKLG

-470 MIYFPITLSAILGS
+470 MIYFPITLSAVLGS

-499 FMDLSEREIS
+499 FMDLSEKEIS
-509 RTNLMKMTYI
+509 RKNLMRMTYI
-519 LGGLAIVFV
+519 LGSLAIVFV

-547 WSYKYV
+547 WSYKYF
-553 IKNSAVKFQNTLLV
+553 IKNQAIRFQNTFLV
-567 KLENRYNEFLSF
+567 RLENKYNDFLSF
-579 ALAGFRPYL
+579 ALEGIRPFL
-588 FLLGT
+588 FLAGT
-593 ISLFFVSILLM
+593 FLLFITSIVLM
-604 AIFPPKVEFFPDN
+604 GIFPPKIEFFPDN

-630 GTDIKKTNE
+630 GTDIEKTNE
-639 TSMLI
+639 TLKQI
-644 ESEVYKVVNNSK
+644 ESEIYEVINNPK
-656 YIDNGYNF
+656 YLDGDYNF

-698 TMREFKFRRGMS
+698 TMREFKYRRGMS
-710 SEELRKEIQVELIEK
+710 SEELRKDVQLELIGR

-746 NIEIYGEDYEQLI
+746 NIEIYGDDYEKLI

-765 KNYLNQE
+765 KNYLNKE

-785 RSKPGLEFNVDREKA
+785 RSKPGLEFQVDREKA

-806 TGLVGQTIRNSII
+806 TGLIGQTIRNSII
-819 GSKAGIYKLR
+819 GTKAGVYKLN
-829 GEDYEINVRF
+829 GDDYQINVRL
-839 DEEFKNDINSIINQ
+839 DEDYKNNINTIINQ
-853 NIVFRDQS
+853 NIIFRDQS
-861 TGKTKEVPIASIVD
+861 NGKTKEIPIASVVTE
-875 QKNITSFSA
+875 KNITSFSA
-884 IKHIDLQRVVT
+884 IKHKDLQRSVT

-902 GSNANEIVNTAEI
+902 GSNANEIVNSAEI
-915 ALSGYEAPQ
+915 SLSGFETPQ
-924 GVEYKFTGEIKQQSE
+924 GVDFKFTGEIKQQAE
-939 NQEFLSGALLTG
+939 NQSFLSGALLTG
-951 IALIILLLVFQFN
+951 IALILLLLVFQFN

-976 VLSFTGVFLGIVI
+976 ILSFTGVFLGIVI

-1016 LIDYTQLLLDRKKE
+1016 LIDYTQLLFDRKKID
-1030 ELNVEKDNMLS
+1030 LNLS
-1041 KDQIFE
+1041 KDEIIDKIT
-1047 AIVSGGKARLRP
+1047 ALSLIKTAGKARLKP
-1059 VILTAIT
+1059 VLLTAIT
-1066 TILGLIPLA
+1066 TIFGLIPLA
-1075 IGLNIDL
+1075 IGLNIDFF
-1082 MSLFS
+1082 SLFA
-1087 SGNPNI
+1087 NWNANI
-1093 YVGGDN
+1093 YIGGDN

-1111 FGLTFATFLTLVI
+1111 FGITFATFLTLII
-1124 VPVTFYLSKRAALK
+1124 VPSMYYIIHLGRIKLK
-1138 IREFKLN
+1138 NI